1 MNEKGYTLYI
11 VEGDLVRK
19 YNTEEFQKREITIGS
34 ANTDILVEANTIS
47 KVHLRINLRNDKLY
61 FADTDSREGSF
72 MYNNTEFQKLESMK
86 FYKKEGQDTV
96 IRLGNSVLVIIA
108 DNKGESEYLKANIEK
123 GVTIGRNR
131 ESDIV
136 LNHLGISQRHA
147 EILPAEK
154 GNIDMLYVYGNKRTF
169 VNGHEVENEQVLRN
183 CDYIQILNFTMIY
196 FNSFIIYKKVFDGAN
211 VELHNITKRSS
222 FGKKL
227 LDDVSLRIDSND
239 FTAVVG
245 GKNSG
250 KSDLINVIKGL
261 ESGIKKGDVYFN
273 GLDLLSNIDMLKEVI
288 GYVPKESILFDSL
301 TLKQCMRYA
310 LKLKDYDEVQDKE
323 FDRHIDSVLDMLGI
337 IEYSNMQ
344 VRGLEEDV
352 RKRADIALELLGNPS
367 LLILDEPSL
376 NLDDETERGLLYL
389 LRDIARQT
397 SKTMI
402 ISTEKIKRLEL
413 FEKIIFMGT
422 GGKICFCGTL
432 DEAKMFFDT
441 ESVTEI
447 LNMIKE
453 KSEYWAEQYRNYF
466 SFNVTPREKH
476 KSKLKPRVHKRKQF
490 GMYLKRNF
498 ELLFKENAWKIVL
511 MVMLPAI
518 FGGGAY
524 FIPSDKLQLTYL
536 LMAVSGIFM
545 GLFNSISDISRER
558 AVYKRECMGNL
569 KIPVYLLAKYV
580 PNVIYAV
587 MQSLIMTAVLSVT
600 TGFSGMKKIIMPD
613 IFLEVAVIM
622 LVLIMTS
629 VSMGL
634 FVSTLVKKP
643 SQIFLA
649 FIITAVCE
657 TAILWIMQIVN
668 ANFYILLAVIFI
680 MVILNFISLKN
691 LSKSDE

>member
-123 GVTIGRNR
+123 GVRIGRSR
-131 ESDIV
+131 ENDIV

-222 FGKKL
+222 LGKKL

-536 LMAVSGIFM
+536 LMAVSGIFI

-558 AVYKRECMGNL
+558 VIYKRECMGNL

-580 PNVIYAV
+580 PQAIYAV

-643 SQIFLA
+643 SQSFLA

-657 TAILWIMQIVN
+657 TAILWIMQILN

>member
-72 MYNNTEFQKLESMK
+72 MYNNTEFQQLESMK

-239 FTAVVG
+239 FTAIVG

-453 KSEYWAEQYRNYF
+453 KSDYWAEQYRNYF

-558 AVYKRECMGNL
+558 VIYKRECMGNL

-580 PNVIYAV
+580 PQAIYAV
-587 MQSLIMTAVLSVT
+587 MQALIMTAVLSVT

-622 LVLIMTS
+622 LVLIMMS
-629 VSMGL
+629 VSTGL

-643 SQIFLA
+643 SQSFLA

-657 TAILWIMQIVN
+657 TAILWIMQILKG
-668 ANFYILLAVIFI
+668 NFYILLAIIFI

>member
-239 FTAVVG
+239 FTAIVG

-587 MQSLIMTAVLSVT
+587 MQALIMTAVLSVT

-622 LVLIMTS
+622 LILIMMS
-629 VSMGL
+629 VSAGL

-643 SQIFLA
+643 SQSFLA

-657 TAILWIMQIVN
+657 TAILWIMQILN

>member
-34 ANTDILVEANTIS
+34 ANTDILVESNTIS
-47 KVHLRINLRNDKLY
+47 KIHLRINLRNDKLY

-72 MYNNTEFQKLESMK
+72 MYNNTEFRKLESMK

-96 IRLGNSVLVIIA
+96 IRLGDSVLVIIA

-136 LNHLGISQRHA
+136 LNHLGISRRHA
-147 EILPAEK
+147 QILPAEK

-211 VELHNITKRSS
+211 IELHNIIKRST
-222 FGKKL
+222 FGRKS

-250 KSDLINVIKGL
+250 KSDLINVIKG
-261 ESGIKKGDVYFN
+261 SGHDIKKGDVYFN

-337 IEYSNMQ
+337 IEYSNMP
-344 VRGLEEDV
+344 VKELEEDV

-367 LLILDEPSL
+367 LLILDEPTL
-376 NLDDETERGLLYL
+376 NLDEETERGLLYL
-389 LRDIARQT
+389 LRDISRQT

-402 ISTEKIKRLEL
+402 ISAEKIKRLE
-413 FEKIIFMGT
+413 FFDKIIFMGT

-447 LNMIKE
+447 FNMIKE
-453 KSEYWAEQYRNYF
+453 KSDYWSEQYKNYF
-466 SFNVTPREKH
+466 SFNITPRKKQ

-498 ELLFKENAWKIVL
+498 ELLFKGNIGKFIF
-511 MVMLPAI
+511 MLLLPVI
-518 FGGGAY
+518 FGGTAY
-524 FIPSDKLQLTYL
+524 FIPSDQSQPIYA
-536 LMAVSGIFM
+536 LMAFSGIFM
-545 GLFNSISDISRER
+545 GLFNSITDIGKER
-558 AVYKRECMGNL
+558 VIYQRECMGNL
-569 KIPVYLLAKYV
+569 KIPVYLSAKYL
-580 PNVIYAV
+580 PQVIYSVIQAL
-587 MQSLIMTAVLSVT
+587 MMTAVLSFT
-600 TGFSGMKKIIMPD
+600 TGFAGMKKIIMPD
-613 IFLEVAVIM
+613 IFLDVS
-622 LVLIMTS
+622 LVLFTVILMS
-629 VSMGL
+629 VSVGL
-634 FVSTLVKKP
+634 FASSLVRKP
-643 SQIFLA
+643 SQNIIA
-649 FIITAVCE
+649 FIISLLAE
-657 TAILWIMQIVN
+657 TGILWLLQTFK
-668 ANFYILLAVIFI
+668 ANFFILLLIIALMIIINLV
-680 MVILNFISLKN
+680 SLKL
-691 LSKSDE
+691 LSGKEE

>member
-72 MYNNTEFQKLESMK
+72 MYNNTEFQQLESMK

-123 GVTIGRNR
+123 GVRIGRSR
-131 ESDIV
+131 ENDIV

-211 VELHNITKRSS
+211 VELHNITKRKKKK
-222 FGKKL
+222 KKL

-310 LKLKDYDEVQDKE
+310 LKLKDYDEVQAKE

-337 IEYSNMQ
+337 IEYSNVQ
-344 VRGLEEDV
+344 VRELEEDV

-536 LMAVSGIFM
+536 LMAVSGIFI

-558 AVYKRECMGNL
+558 VIYKRECMGNL

-580 PNVIYAV
+580 PQAIYAV
-587 MQSLIMTAVLSVT
+587 MQALIMTAVLSVT
-600 TGFSGMKKIIMPD
+600 TGFSGMKKTIMPD
-613 IFLEVAVIM
+613 VFLEVATVI
-622 LVLIMTS
+622 LVLTIIS
-629 VSMGL
+629 VSAGL
-634 FVSTLVKKP
+634 FASTLVKKP
-643 SQIFLA
+643 SQSFLA

-657 TAILWIMQIVN
+657 TAVLWIMQILK

-680 MVILNFISLKN
+680 TVILNFISLKN

>member
-34 ANTDILVEANTIS
+34 ANTDILVESNTIS

-72 MYNNTEFQKLESMK
+72 MYNNTEFQQLESMK

-131 ESDIV
+131 ENDIV

-245 GKNSG
+245 GKNAG

-344 VRGLEEDV
+344 ARELEEDV

-376 NLDDETERGLLYL
+376 HLDDETERGLLYL

-413 FEKIIFMGT
+413 FDKIVFMGT

-447 LNMIKE
+447 FHMIKE
-453 KSEYWAEQYRNYF
+453 KSDYWSEQYRNYF
-466 SFNVTPREKH
+466 TFNVTPREKH

-498 ELLFKENAWKIVL
+498 EVFFRENAWKIVL
-511 MVMLPAI
+511 MVMLPAL

-524 FIPSDKLQLTYL
+524 FIPSDKIQLTYL

-545 GLFNSISDISRER
+545 GLFSSISDISRER
-558 AVYKRECMGNL
+558 VIYKRESMGNL

-580 PNVIYAV
+580 PQVIYAV
-587 MQSLIMTAVLSVT
+587 IQALIMTAVLSVT
-600 TGFSGMKKIIMPD
+600 TGFSGMKKTIMPD
-613 IFLEVAVIM
+613 VFLEVATVI
-622 LVLIMTS
+622 LVLTIIS
-629 VSMGL
+629 VSAGL
-634 FVSTLVKKP
+634 FASTLVKKP
-643 SQIFLA
+643 SQSFLA

-657 TAILWIMQIVN
+657 TAVLWIMQILK

-680 MVILNFISLKN
+680 TVILNFISLKN

>member
-72 MYNNTEFQKLESMK
+72 MYNNTEFQQLESMK

-123 GVTIGRNR
+123 GVRIGRSR
-131 ESDIV
+131 ENDIV

-147 EILPAEK
+147 AILPAEK

-536 LMAVSGIFM
+536 LMAVSGIFI

-558 AVYKRECMGNL
+558 VIYKRECMGNL

-580 PNVIYAV
+580 PQAIYAV
-587 MQSLIMTAVLSVT
+587 MQALIMTAVLSVT

-622 LVLIMTS
+622 LILIMMS
-629 VSMGL
+629 VSAGL

-643 SQIFLA
+643 SQSFLA

>member
-72 MYNNTEFQKLESMK
+72 MYNNTEFQQLESMK

-108 DNKGESEYLKANIEK
+108 DNKGESEYLKANIER

-337 IEYSNMQ
+337 IEYSNVQ
-344 VRGLEEDV
+344 VRELEEDV

-453 KSEYWAEQYRNYF
+453 KSDYWAEQYRNYF
-466 SFNVTPREKH
+466 AFNVTPREKH

-536 LMAVSGIFM
+536 LMAVSGIFI

-558 AVYKRECMGNL
+558 VIYKRECMGNL

-580 PNVIYAV
+580 PQAIYAV

-622 LVLIMTS
+622 LILIMMS
-629 VSMGL
+629 VSAGL

-643 SQIFLA
+643 SQSFLA

>member
-72 MYNNTEFQKLESMK
+72 MYNNTEFQQLESMK

-131 ESDIV
+131 ENDIV

-183 CDYIQILNFTMIY
+183 CDYIQILNFTMVY

-245 GKNSG
+245 GKNAG

-344 VRGLEEDV
+344 ARELEEDV

-376 NLDDETERGLLYL
+376 HLDDETERGLLYL

-413 FEKIIFMGT
+413 FDKIVFMGT

-447 LNMIKE
+447 FHMIKE
-453 KSEYWAEQYRNYF
+453 KSDYWSEQYRNYF
-466 SFNVTPREKH
+466 TFNVTPREKH

-498 ELLFKENAWKIVL
+498 EVLFRENAWKIVL
-511 MVMLPAI
+511 MVMLPAL

-524 FIPSDKLQLTYL
+524 FIPSDKIQLTYL

-545 GLFNSISDISRER
+545 GLFSSISDISRER
-558 AVYKRECMGNL
+558 VIYKRESMGNL

-580 PNVIYAV
+580 PQVIYAV
-587 MQSLIMTAVLSVT
+587 IQALIMTAVLSVT
-600 TGFSGMKKIIMPD
+600 TGFSGMKKTIMPD
-613 IFLEVAVIM
+613 VFLEVATVI
-622 LVLIMTS
+622 LVLTIIS
-629 VSMGL
+629 VSAGL
-634 FVSTLVKKP
+634 FASTLVKKP
-643 SQIFLA
+643 SQSFLA

-657 TAILWIMQIVN
+657 TAVLWIMQILK

-680 MVILNFISLKN
+680 TVILNFISLKN

>member
-34 ANTDILVEANTIS
+34 ANTDILVESNTIS

-72 MYNNTEFQKLESMK
+72 MYNNTEFQQLESMK

-131 ESDIV
+131 ENDIV

-211 VELHNITKRSS
+211 VELHNIIKRSS
-222 FGKKL
+222 FGKKQ

-245 GKNSG
+245 GKNAG

-344 VRGLEEDV
+344 ARELEEDV

-376 NLDDETERGLLYL
+376 HLDDETERGLLYL

-413 FEKIIFMGT
+413 FDKIVFMGT

-447 LNMIKE
+447 FHMIKE
-453 KSEYWAEQYRNYF
+453 KSDYWSEQYRNYF
-466 SFNVTPREKH
+466 TFNVTPREKH

-498 ELLFKENAWKIVL
+498 EVLFRENAWKIVL
-511 MVMLPAI
+511 MVMLPAL

-524 FIPSDKLQLTYL
+524 FIPSDKIQLTYL

-545 GLFNSISDISRER
+545 GLFSSISDISRER
-558 AVYKRECMGNL
+558 VIYKRESMGNL

-580 PNVIYAV
+580 PQVIYAV
-587 MQSLIMTAVLSVT
+587 IQALIMTAVLSVT
-600 TGFSGMKKIIMPD
+600 TGFLGMKKIIMPD
-613 IFLEVAVIM
+613 VFLEVATVI
-622 LVLIMTS
+622 LVLTIIS
-629 VSMGL
+629 VSAGL
-634 FVSTLVKKP
+634 FASTLVKKP
-643 SQIFLA
+643 SQSFLA

-657 TAILWIMQIVN
+657 TAVLWIMQILK

-680 MVILNFISLKN
+680 TVILNFISLKN

>member
-1 MNEKGYTLYI
+1 M
-11 VEGDLVRK
+11 
-19 YNTEEFQKREITIGS
+19 
-34 ANTDILVEANTIS
+34 
-47 KVHLRINLRNDKLY
+47 
-61 FADTDSREGSF
+61 
-72 MYNNTEFQKLESMK
+72 
-86 FYKKEGQDTV
+86 
-96 IRLGNSVLVIIA
+96 
-108 DNKGESEYLKANIEK
+108 
-123 GVTIGRNR
+123 
-131 ESDIV
+131 
-136 LNHLGISQRHA
+136 
-147 EILPAEK
+147 
-154 GNIDMLYVYGNKRTF
+154 
-169 VNGHEVENEQVLRN
+169 
-183 CDYIQILNFTMIY
+183 
-196 FNSFIIYKKVFDGAN
+196 
-211 VELHNITKRSS
+211 
-222 FGKKL
+222 
-227 LDDVSLRIDSND
+227 
-239 FTAVVG
+239 
-245 GKNSG
+245 
-250 KSDLINVIKGL
+250 

-344 VRGLEEDV
+344 ARELEEDV

-376 NLDDETERGLLYL
+376 HLDDETERGLLYL

-413 FEKIIFMGT
+413 FDKIVFMGT

-447 LNMIKE
+447 FHMIKE
-453 KSEYWAEQYRNYF
+453 KSDYWSEQYRNYF
-466 SFNVTPREKH
+466 TFNVTPREKH

-498 ELLFKENAWKIVL
+498 EVLFRENAWKIVL
-511 MVMLPAI
+511 MVMLPAL

-524 FIPSDKLQLTYL
+524 FIPSDKIQLTYL

-545 GLFNSISDISRER
+545 GLFSSISDISRER
-558 AVYKRECMGNL
+558 VIYKRESMGNL

-580 PNVIYAV
+580 PQVIYAV
-587 MQSLIMTAVLSVT
+587 IQALIMTAVLSVT
-600 TGFSGMKKIIMPD
+600 TGFLGMKKIIMPD
-613 IFLEVAVIM
+613 VFLEVATVI
-622 LVLIMTS
+622 LVLTIIS
-629 VSMGL
+629 VSAGL
-634 FVSTLVKKP
+634 FASTLVKKP
-643 SQIFLA
+643 SQSFLA

-657 TAILWIMQIVN
+657 TAVLWIMQILK

-680 MVILNFISLKN
+680 TVILNFISLKN

>member
-72 MYNNTEFQKLESMK
+72 MYNNTEFQQLESMK

-222 FGKKL
+222 LGKKL

-558 AVYKRECMGNL
+558 VIYKRECMGNL

-580 PNVIYAV
+580 PQAIYAV
-587 MQSLIMTAVLSVT
+587 MQALIMTAVLSVT

-622 LVLIMTS
+622 LVLIMMS
-629 VSMGL
+629 VSTGL

-643 SQIFLA
+643 SQSFLA

>member
-34 ANTDILVEANTIS
+34 ANTDILVESNTIS

-72 MYNNTEFQKLESMK
+72 MYNNTEFQQLESMK

-131 ESDIV
+131 ENDIV

-245 GKNSG
+245 GKNAG

-344 VRGLEEDV
+344 ARELEEDV

-376 NLDDETERGLLYL
+376 HLDDETERGLLYL

-413 FEKIIFMGT
+413 FDKIVFMGT

-447 LNMIKE
+447 FHMIKE
-453 KSEYWAEQYRNYF
+453 KSDYWSEQYRNYF
-466 SFNVTPREKH
+466 TFNVTPREKH

-498 ELLFKENAWKIVL
+498 EVLFRENAWKIVL
-511 MVMLPAI
+511 MVMLPAL

-524 FIPSDKLQLTYL
+524 FIPSDKIQLTYL

-545 GLFNSISDISRER
+545 GLFSSISDISRER
-558 AVYKRECMGNL
+558 VIYKRESMGNL

-580 PNVIYAV
+580 PQVIYAV
-587 MQSLIMTAVLSVT
+587 IQALIMTAVLSVT
-600 TGFSGMKKIIMPD
+600 TGFLGMKKIIMPD
-613 IFLEVAVIM
+613 VFLEVATVI
-622 LVLIMTS
+622 LVLTIIS
-629 VSMGL
+629 VSAGL
-634 FVSTLVKKP
+634 FASTLVKKP
-643 SQIFLA
+643 SQSFLA

-657 TAILWIMQIVN
+657 TAVLWIMQILK

-680 MVILNFISLKN
+680 TVILNFISLKN

>member
-72 MYNNTEFQKLESMK
+72 MYNNTEFQQLESMK

-245 GKNSG
+245 GKNAG

-344 VRGLEEDV
+344 ARELEEDV

-376 NLDDETERGLLYL
+376 HLDDETERGLLYL

-413 FEKIIFMGT
+413 FDKIVFMGT

-447 LNMIKE
+447 FHMIKE
-453 KSEYWAEQYRNYF
+453 KSDYWSEQYRNYF
-466 SFNVTPREKH
+466 TFNVTPREKH

-498 ELLFKENAWKIVL
+498 EVLFRENAWKIVL
-511 MVMLPAI
+511 MVMLPAL

-524 FIPSDKLQLTYL
+524 FIPSDKIQLTYL

-545 GLFNSISDISRER
+545 GLFSSISDISRER
-558 AVYKRECMGNL
+558 VIYKRESMGNL

-580 PNVIYAV
+580 PQVIYAV
-587 MQSLIMTAVLSVT
+587 IQALIMTAVLSVT
-600 TGFSGMKKIIMPD
+600 TGFLGMKKIIMPD
-613 IFLEVAVIM
+613 VFLEVATVI
-622 LVLIMTS
+622 LVLTIIS
-629 VSMGL
+629 VSAGL
-634 FVSTLVKKP
+634 FASTLVKKP
-643 SQIFLA
+643 SQSFLA

-657 TAILWIMQIVN
+657 TAVLWIMQILK

-680 MVILNFISLKN
+680 TVILNFISLKN

>member
-72 MYNNTEFQKLESMK
+72 MYNNTEFQQLESMK

-337 IEYSNMQ
+337 IEYSNVQ
-344 VRGLEEDV
+344 VRELEEDV

-558 AVYKRECMGNL
+558 VIYKRECMGNL

-580 PNVIYAV
+580 PQAIYAV
-587 MQSLIMTAVLSVT
+587 MQALIMTAVLSVT

-622 LVLIMTS
+622 LILIMMS
-629 VSMGL
+629 VSAGL

-643 SQIFLA
+643 SQSFLA

>member
-1 MNEKGYTLYI
+1 VNEKGYTLYI

-227 LDDVSLRIDSND
+227 LDDVSLRIDSNG
-239 FTAVVG
+239 FTAIVG

-337 IEYSNMQ
+337 IEYSNVQ
-344 VRGLEEDV
+344 VRELEEDV

-511 MVMLPAI
+511 MVMLPAV

-536 LMAVSGIFM
+536 LMAVSGIFI

-558 AVYKRECMGNL
+558 VIYKRECMGNL

-580 PNVIYAV
+580 PQAIYAV
-587 MQSLIMTAVLSVT
+587 MQALIMTAVLSVT

-622 LVLIMTS
+622 LILIMMS
-629 VSMGL
+629 VSAGL

-643 SQIFLA
+643 SQSFLA

>member
-34 ANTDILVEANTIS
+34 ANTDILVESNTIS

-72 MYNNTEFQKLESMK
+72 MYNNTEFQQLESMK

-131 ESDIV
+131 ENDIV

-245 GKNSG
+245 GKNAG

-344 VRGLEEDV
+344 ARELEEDV

-376 NLDDETERGLLYL
+376 HLDDETERGLLYL

-413 FEKIIFMGT
+413 FDKIVFMGT

-447 LNMIKE
+447 FHMIKE
-453 KSEYWAEQYRNYF
+453 KSDYWSEQYRNYF
-466 SFNVTPREKH
+466 TFNVTPREKH

-498 ELLFKENAWKIVL
+498 EVLFRENAWKIVL
-511 MVMLPAI
+511 MVMLPAL

-524 FIPSDKLQLTYL
+524 FIPSDKIQLTYL

-545 GLFNSISDISRER
+545 GLFSSISDISRER
-558 AVYKRECMGNL
+558 VIYKRESMGNL

-580 PNVIYAV
+580 PQVIYAV
-587 MQSLIMTAVLSVT
+587 IQALIMTAVLSVT
-600 TGFSGMKKIIMPD
+600 TGFLGMKKIIMPD
-613 IFLEVAVIM
+613 VFLEVATVI
-622 LVLIMTS
+622 LVLTIIS
-629 VSMGL
+629 VSAGL
-634 FVSTLVKKP
+634 FASTLVRKP
-643 SQIFLA
+643 SQSFLA

-657 TAILWIMQIVN
+657 TAVLWIMQILK

-680 MVILNFISLKN
+680 TVILNFISLKN

>member
-72 MYNNTEFQKLESMK
+72 MYNNTEFQQLESMK

-131 ESDIV
+131 ENDIV

-245 GKNSG
+245 GKNAG

-344 VRGLEEDV
+344 ARELEEDV

-376 NLDDETERGLLYL
+376 HLDDETERGLLYL

-413 FEKIIFMGT
+413 FDKIVFMGT

-447 LNMIKE
+447 FHMIKE
-453 KSEYWAEQYRNYF
+453 KSDYWSEQYRNYF
-466 SFNVTPREKH
+466 TFNVTPREKH

-498 ELLFKENAWKIVL
+498 EVLFRENAWKIVL
-511 MVMLPAI
+511 MVMLPAL

-524 FIPSDKLQLTYL
+524 FIPSDKIQLTYL

-545 GLFNSISDISRER
+545 GLFSSISDISRER
-558 AVYKRECMGNL
+558 VIYKRESMGNL

-580 PNVIYAV
+580 PQVIYAV
-587 MQSLIMTAVLSVT
+587 IQALIMTAVLSVT
-600 TGFSGMKKIIMPD
+600 TGFLGMKKIIMPD
-613 IFLEVAVIM
+613 VFLEVATVI
-622 LVLIMTS
+622 LVLTIIS
-629 VSMGL
+629 VSAGL
-634 FVSTLVKKP
+634 FASTLVRKP
-643 SQIFLA
+643 SQSFLA

-657 TAILWIMQIVN
+657 TAVLWIMQILK

-680 MVILNFISLKN
+680 TVILNFISLKN

>member
-72 MYNNTEFQKLESMK
+72 MYNNTEFQQLESMK

-123 GVTIGRNR
+123 GVRIGRSR
-131 ESDIV
+131 ENDIV

-239 FTAVVG
+239 FTAIVG

-337 IEYSNMQ
+337 IEYSNVQ

-558 AVYKRECMGNL
+558 VIYKRECMGNL

-580 PNVIYAV
+580 PQAIYAV
-587 MQSLIMTAVLSVT
+587 MQALIMTAVLSVT

-622 LVLIMTS
+622 LVLIMMS
-629 VSMGL
+629 VSTGL

-643 SQIFLA
+643 SQSFLA

-657 TAILWIMQIVN
+657 TAILWIMQILKG
-668 ANFYILLAVIFI
+668 NFYILLAIIFI

>member
-222 FGKKL
+222 LGKKL

-587 MQSLIMTAVLSVT
+587 MQALIMTAVLSVT

-622 LVLIMTS
+622 LILIMMS
-629 VSMGL
+629 VSAGL

-643 SQIFLA
+643 SQSFLA

>member
-123 GVTIGRNR
+123 GVRIGRSR
-131 ESDIV
+131 ENDIV

-239 FTAVVG
+239 FTAIIG

-344 VRGLEEDV
+344 VRELEEDV

-511 MVMLPAI
+511 MVMLPAV

-558 AVYKRECMGNL
+558 VIYKRECMGNL

-580 PNVIYAV
+580 PQAIYAV
-587 MQSLIMTAVLSVT
+587 MQALIMTAVLSVT

-622 LVLIMTS
+622 LVLIMMS
-629 VSMGL
+629 VSTGL

-643 SQIFLA
+643 SQSFLA

-657 TAILWIMQIVN
+657 TAILWIMQILKG
-668 ANFYILLAVIFI
+668 NFYILLAIIFI

>member
-72 MYNNTEFQKLESMK
+72 MYNNTEFQQLESMK

-123 GVTIGRNR
+123 GVRIGRSR
-131 ESDIV
+131 ENDIV

-239 FTAVVG
+239 FTAIVG

-558 AVYKRECMGNL
+558 VIYKRECMGNL

-580 PNVIYAV
+580 PQAIYAV
-587 MQSLIMTAVLSVT
+587 MQALIMTAVLSVT

-622 LVLIMTS
+622 LILIMMS
-629 VSMGL
+629 VSAGL

-643 SQIFLA
+643 SQSFLA

>member
-72 MYNNTEFQKLESMK
+72 MYNNTEFQQLESMK

-96 IRLGNSVLVIIA
+96 IHLGNSVLVIIA

-183 CDYIQILNFTMIY
+183 CDYIQILNFTMVY

-222 FGKKL
+222 LGKKL

-337 IEYSNMQ
+337 IEYSNVQ
-344 VRGLEEDV
+344 VRELEEDV

-524 FIPSDKLQLTYL
+524 FIPSDKSQLTYL
-536 LMAVSGIFM
+536 LMAVSGIFI

-558 AVYKRECMGNL
+558 VIYKRECMGNL

-580 PNVIYAV
+580 PQAIYAV
-587 MQSLIMTAVLSVT
+587 MQVLIMTAVLSVT
-600 TGFSGMKKIIMPD
+600 TGFLGMNKIIMPD

-622 LVLIMTS
+622 LILIMMS
-629 VSMGL
+629 VSAGL

-643 SQIFLA
+643 SQSFLA

>member
-72 MYNNTEFQKLESMK
+72 MYNNTEFQQLESMK

-123 GVTIGRNR
+123 GVRIGRSR
-131 ESDIV
+131 ENDIV

-183 CDYIQILNFTMIY
+183 CDYIQILNFTMVY

-337 IEYSNMQ
+337 IEYSNVQ
-344 VRGLEEDV
+344 VRELEEDV

-453 KSEYWAEQYRNYF
+453 KSDYWAEQYRNYF
-466 SFNVTPREKH
+466 AFNVTPREKH

-536 LMAVSGIFM
+536 LMAVSGIFI

-558 AVYKRECMGNL
+558 VIYKRECMGNL

-580 PNVIYAV
+580 PQAIYAV
-587 MQSLIMTAVLSVT
+587 MQALIMTAVLSVT

-622 LVLIMTS
+622 LILIMMS
-629 VSMGL
+629 VSAGL

-657 TAILWIMQIVN
+657 TAILWIMQILN

>member
-123 GVTIGRNR
+123 GVRIGRSR
-131 ESDIV
+131 ENDIV

-657 TAILWIMQIVN
+657 TAILWIMQILN

>member
-61 FADTDSREGSF
+61 FADTDTREGSF

-123 GVTIGRNR
+123 GVTIGRSR

-169 VNGHEVENEQVLRN
+169 VNGREVENEQVLRN

-273 GLDLLSNIDMLKEVI
+273 GLDLLNNIDMLKEVI

-337 IEYSNMQ
+337 IEYSNVQ

-352 RKRADIALELLGNPS
+352 RKRADIAIELLGNPS

-447 LNMIKE
+447 FNMIKE
-453 KSEYWAEQYRNYF
+453 KSDYWAEQYRNYF
-466 SFNVTPREKH
+466 VFNVTPREKH

-498 ELLFKENAWKIVL
+498 EVLFKENAWKVVL
-511 MVMLPAI
+511 MVMMPAV

-524 FIPSDKLQLTYL
+524 FIPSDKLQFIYL

-545 GLFNSISDISRER
+545 GLFGSISDISRER
-558 AVYKRECMGNL
+558 VIYKRESMGNL

-580 PNVIYAV
+580 PNIIYAV

-613 IFLEVAVIM
+613 IFLEVGAVM
-622 LVLIMTS
+622 LILIMVS
-629 VSMGL
+629 VSAGL
-634 FVSTLVKKP
+634 FASTLVRKP
-643 SQIFLA
+643 SQSFLA

-657 TAILWIMQIVN
+657 TAVLWIMQILK

-680 MVILNFISLKN
+680 TVILNFISLKN

>member
-72 MYNNTEFQKLESMK
+72 MYNNTEFQQLESMK

-123 GVTIGRNR
+123 GVRIGRSR
-131 ESDIV
+131 ENDIV

-222 FGKKL
+222 LGKKL

-337 IEYSNMQ
+337 IEYSNVQ
-344 VRGLEEDV
+344 VRELEEDV

-453 KSEYWAEQYRNYF
+453 KSDYWAEQYRNYF

-558 AVYKRECMGNL
+558 VIYKRECMGNL

-580 PNVIYAV
+580 PQAIYAV
-587 MQSLIMTAVLSVT
+587 MQALIMTAVLSVT

-643 SQIFLA
+643 SQSFLA

>member
-108 DNKGESEYLKANIEK
+108 DNKGESEYLKANIER

-239 FTAVVG
+239 FTAIVG

-337 IEYSNMQ
+337 IEYSNVQ
-344 VRGLEEDV
+344 VRELEEDV

-511 MVMLPAI
+511 MVMLPAV

-558 AVYKRECMGNL
+558 VIYKRECMGNL

-580 PNVIYAV
+580 PQAIYAV
-587 MQSLIMTAVLSVT
+587 MQALIMTAVLSVT

-622 LVLIMTS
+622 LILIMMS
-629 VSMGL
+629 VSAGL

-643 SQIFLA
+643 SQSFLA

>member
-34 ANTDILVEANTIS
+34 ANTDILVESNTIS

-72 MYNNTEFQKLESMK
+72 MYNNTEFQQLESMK

-131 ESDIV
+131 ENDIV

-245 GKNSG
+245 GKNAG

-344 VRGLEEDV
+344 ARELEEDV

-376 NLDDETERGLLYL
+376 HLDDETERGLLYL

-413 FEKIIFMGT
+413 FDKIVFMGT

-447 LNMIKE
+447 FHMIKE
-453 KSEYWAEQYRNYF
+453 KSDYWSEQYRNYF
-466 SFNVTPREKH
+466 TFNVTPREKH

-498 ELLFKENAWKIVL
+498 EVLFRENAWKIVL
-511 MVMLPAI
+511 MVMLPAL

-524 FIPSDKLQLTYL
+524 FIPSDKIQLTYL

-545 GLFNSISDISRER
+545 GLFSSISDISRER
-558 AVYKRECMGNL
+558 VIYKRESMGNL

-580 PNVIYAV
+580 PQVIYAV
-587 MQSLIMTAVLSVT
+587 IQALIMTAVLSVT
-600 TGFSGMKKIIMPD
+600 TGFSGMKKTIMPD
-613 IFLEVAVIM
+613 VFLEVATVI
-622 LVLIMTS
+622 LVLTIIS
-629 VSMGL
+629 VSAGL
-634 FVSTLVKKP
+634 FASTLVKKP
-643 SQIFLA
+643 SQSFLA

-657 TAILWIMQIVN
+657 TAVLWIMQILK

-680 MVILNFISLKN
+680 TVILNFISLKN

>member
-72 MYNNTEFQKLESMK
+72 MYNNTEFQQLESMK

-108 DNKGESEYLKANIEK
+108 DNKGESEYLKANIER

-239 FTAVVG
+239 FTAIVG

-337 IEYSNMQ
+337 IEYSNVQ
-344 VRGLEEDV
+344 VRELEEDV

-558 AVYKRECMGNL
+558 VIYKRECMGNL

-580 PNVIYAV
+580 PQAIYAV
-587 MQSLIMTAVLSVT
+587 MQALIMTAVLSVT

-622 LVLIMTS
+622 LILIMMS
-629 VSMGL
+629 VSAGL

-643 SQIFLA
+643 SQSFLA

>member
-72 MYNNTEFQKLESMK
+72 MYNNTEFQQLESMK

-123 GVTIGRNR
+123 GVRIGRSR
-131 ESDIV
+131 ENDIV

-239 FTAVVG
+239 FTAIVG

-344 VRGLEEDV
+344 VRELEEDV

-558 AVYKRECMGNL
+558 VIYKRECMGNL

-580 PNVIYAV
+580 PQAIYAV
-587 MQSLIMTAVLSVT
+587 MQALIMTAVLSVT

-622 LVLIMTS
+622 LVLIMMS
-629 VSMGL
+629 VSTGL

-643 SQIFLA
+643 SQSFLA

-657 TAILWIMQIVN
+657 TAILWIMQILKG
-668 ANFYILLAVIFI
+668 NFYILLAIIFI

>member
-72 MYNNTEFQKLESMK
+72 MYNNTEFQQLESMK

-222 FGKKL
+222 LGKKL

-337 IEYSNMQ
+337 IEYSNVQ
-344 VRGLEEDV
+344 VRELEEDV

-536 LMAVSGIFM
+536 LMAVSGIFI

-558 AVYKRECMGNL
+558 VIYKRECMGNL

-580 PNVIYAV
+580 PQAIYAV
-587 MQSLIMTAVLSVT
+587 MQALIMTAVLSVT

-622 LVLIMTS
+622 LVLIMMS
-629 VSMGL
+629 VSTGL

-643 SQIFLA
+643 SQSFLA

>member
-123 GVTIGRNR
+123 GVRIGRSR
-131 ESDIV
+131 ENDIV

-239 FTAVVG
+239 FTAIVG

-337 IEYSNMQ
+337 IEYSNVQ
-344 VRGLEEDV
+344 VRELEEDV

-536 LMAVSGIFM
+536 LMAVSGIFI

-558 AVYKRECMGNL
+558 VIYKRECMGNL

-580 PNVIYAV
+580 PQAIYAV

-643 SQIFLA
+643 SQSFLA

-657 TAILWIMQIVN
+657 TAILWIMQILN

>member
-222 FGKKL
+222 LGKKL

-657 TAILWIMQIVN
+657 TAILWIMQILN

>member
-72 MYNNTEFQKLESMK
+72 MYNNTEFQQLESMK

-108 DNKGESEYLKANIEK
+108 DNKGESEYLKANIER

-261 ESGIKKGDVYFN
+261 ESVIKKGDVYFN

-337 IEYSNMQ
+337 IEYSNVQ
-344 VRGLEEDV
+344 VRELEEDV

-453 KSEYWAEQYRNYF
+453 KSDYWAEQYRNYF
-466 SFNVTPREKH
+466 AFNVTPREKH

-558 AVYKRECMGNL
+558 VIYKRECMGNL

-580 PNVIYAV
+580 PQAIYAV

-622 LVLIMTS
+622 LILIMMS
-629 VSMGL
+629 VSAGL

-643 SQIFLA
+643 SQSFLA